1 VYEEATDDFS
11 YRHVG
16 AIGTEI
22 EYQRYQPR
30 SPLTRRLNEADLV
43 QVVAGTPAWAQLCRD
58 VERTVTLQVATLARV
73 ERETTLSNGS
83 GPLNPWRRAMTR
95 LTNRLDHQALQHVDV
110 AFVENS
116 WMEEHLNEILG
127 EERVVFA
134 PPGVETDQFTAGPSP
149 STCNYLLSV
158 GRFADPRKNVTLLF
172 EAYARVQDRLDE
184 APRLVLVGRSAP
196 SDEARARAEALGIRS
211 AVTFHEDVSQER
223 LSELY
228 RNAALYVV
236 SSNEEGLGLT
246 ILEAMAS
253 GRPVVSTRCGGP
265 STAVIDGQ
273 TGVLVPKKSASTL
286 TEALVTLLE
295 DPTRADQMGKRGR
308 ERVEQ
313 HFSAEAT
320 GQRFLEVYDRILG
333 GSA

>member
-1 VYEEATDDFS
+1 
-11 YRHVG
+11 
-16 AIGTEI
+16 
-22 EYQRYQPR
+22 
-30 SPLTRRLNEADLV
+30 
-43 QVVAGTPAWAQLCRD
+43 
-58 VERTVTLQVATLARV
+58 
-73 ERETTLSNGS
+73 
-83 GPLNPWRRAMTR
+83 MTR

-196 SDEARARAEALGIRS
+196 SDEAWARAEALGIRS

-223 LSELY
+223 LSGLY

-273 TGVLVPKKSASTL
+273 TGVTVPKKSASTL